1 MMSISRFDYIDEQ
14 ISNSLVELLDG
25 NQKSEGVQNHR
36 LDGGKKTR
44 R

>member
-25 NQKSEGVQNHR
+25 NQKSEGENHR
-36 LDGGKKTR
+36 LDGAKTR
-44 R
+44 RK